1 MTDQFTFLGDNK
13 GKAAIA
19 ATTISLGVL
28 LLLPASLGYGGTII
42 QEAFGQFN
50 ALPEEEAPDE
60 APEGSFDLPLL
71 EDTTPPEEDT
81 TPPEE
86 DTTPPEDEGVI
97 VEEET
102 PTTPSTPAAPPTGTT
117 DSIEN
122 PSTYML
128 ADRNDEP
135 VRGFIGSTLPTQGA
149 IGGGGAI
156 TPAAAGDSGHI
167 VTGRFRLFAND
178 TLVRRFVAEM
188 NIAAIDG
195 SSFNNITITEGAP
208 HRFEVTQANGSTG
221 AQGASSN
228 IVGSIYLN
236 GGTTPVIDN
245 VPMTLTIRGQSLA
258 IQGIDIDE
266 ARIADTGQR
275 DTVSAIDG
283 QSIYGTIPRV

>member
-1 MTDQFTFLGDNK
+1 MTDQFAFLGDNK

-19 ATTISLGVL
+19 AAISLGVL

-50 ALPEEEAPDE
+50 
-60 APEGSFDLPLL
+60 LPLL
-71 EDTTPPEEDT
+71 EQPTPPEEEDTTPPEEEDT
-81 TPPEE
+81 TPPEEE
-86 DTTPPEDEGVI
+86 DTTPPEDEGVT

-117 DSIEN
+117 GSIEN

-167 VTGRFRLFAND
+167 VTGRFRLFANE

-195 SSFNNITITEGAP
+195 SSFNNVTITESAP

-275 DTVSAIDG
+275 DAISAIDG